1 MKEVFIV
8 DKNGEGKRL
17 DVYLSE
23 IMPDT
28 TRSAIKKSIEEG
40 LTTVDGKV
48 VKAGKILKL
57 NETIQFEEHE
67 ILLNVE
73 PECIS
78 LNIIYEDDDIAVIN
92 KPQGLTVH
100 PAPGNYTGTLVNGL
114 LFHFGKMSDIGGNIR
129 PGIVHRID
137 KDTSGLLVVAKTNV
151 AHLSLAKQISTKEC
165 KRRYI
170 ALVEGVVKQDSG
182 TIDEPIG
189 RSPSDRKKMAV
200 VLNGRPAVT
209 HYKVIERFNNY
220 TLMQFDLETG
230 RTHQIRVHSKFI
242 GHPIVGDKTYGY
254 KNQKFDLNGQLLHAK
269 RLEFTHPT
277 TKKHMV
283 FEVDLP
289 DYFQKIL
296 KVLKNSN

>member
-1 MKEVFIV
+1 
-8 DKNGEGKRL
+8 
-17 DVYLSE
+17 
-23 IMPDT
+23 MPDT

>member
-182 TIDEPIG
+182 IIDEPIG

>member
-182 TIDEPIG
+182 IIDEPIG

-209 HYKVIERFNNY
+209 HYKVIERFNKY

>member
-170 ALVEGVVKQDSG
+170 SLVEGVVKQDSG

>member
-200 VLNGRPAVT
+200 VLNGRSAVT